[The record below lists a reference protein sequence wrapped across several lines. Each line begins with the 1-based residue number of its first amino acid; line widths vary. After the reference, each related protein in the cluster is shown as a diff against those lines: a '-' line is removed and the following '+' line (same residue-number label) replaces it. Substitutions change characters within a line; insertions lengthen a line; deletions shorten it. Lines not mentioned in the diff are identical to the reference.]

1 MLVKVARWWTSADNQ
16 GRRPA
21 GLPANNGFLVQNRL
35 GVNRVN
41 TLFYKY
47 KHPIQADTVG
57 EIQVSEITYN
67 PQRLVDR
74 LP

>member
-1 MLVKVARWWTSADNQ
+1 MLVKVARWWTSAGNQ
-16 GRRPA
+16 GRRPG

-47 KHPIQADTVG
+47 KHLIQADTAG
-57 EIQVSEITYN
+57 EIQVIEITYN